1 MTVTT
6 AFKTHVQVLVV
17 DDSDD
22 QRMLLIR
29 FFERAGCVVVGASDA
44 EEAMASYRTESP
56 DLAVV
61 DLRLPGMSGWEL
73 STQLRGDIPGCKI
86 VISSVLDGADYPDS
100 DAVLPK
106 PFTGADV
113 RRVLE
118 QCVPGWSG

>member
-1 MTVTT
+1 MTATT
-6 AFKTHVQVLVV
+6 RFTTHVQVLVV

-22 QRMLLIR
+22 QRMLLTR
-29 FFERAGCVVVGASDA
+29 FFERAGCLVVGASDA
-44 EEAMASYRTESP
+44 EEAIASYRVEPP

-73 STQLRGDIPGCKI
+73 SMRLRGELPDCKI
-86 VISSVLDGADYPDS
+86 VISSVLDGTEYPHS

-118 QCVPGWSG
+118 QCVPGWSE